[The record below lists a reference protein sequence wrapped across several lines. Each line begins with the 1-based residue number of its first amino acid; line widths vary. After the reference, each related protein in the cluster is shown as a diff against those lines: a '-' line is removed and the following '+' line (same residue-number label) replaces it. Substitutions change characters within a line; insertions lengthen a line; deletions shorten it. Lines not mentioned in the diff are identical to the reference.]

1 MALIALRLTKCSFGI
16 AVNRAWPLYRR
27 HAMTGDAG
35 TLPSEHRGPTQ
46 HAMLIA
52 WGYFARAL
60 VLTQPRQSAH

>member
-1 MALIALRLTKCSFGI
+1 
-16 AVNRAWPLYRR
+16 
-27 HAMTGDAG
+27 MTGDAG